1 MLLAIH
7 MLNKVMVGIPMVRA
21 KPEDYR
27 ANKVRP
33 KVCVIVWTRLNIPT
47 KKDAVKTFKLQH
59 QMERLDRP
67 NVQHQLEGYTR

>member
-47 KKDAVKTFKLQH
+47 KKDIVDRLGLQH
-59 QMERLDRP
+59 ESGRSNRT
-67 NVQHQLEGYTR
+67 NV